1 MIKIIWSKD
10 ELSNLEEKL
19 NQKHIQY
26 VISESFDMLPEN
38 TIGIEI
44 DQNQEESLKKVFQ
57 VIEYEKM
64 QMFFPTQ
71 DGYVQLHLH
80 DINFIESFGEE
91 IYVHVRGKV
100 ETIKKPLYQ
109 LEEMLKPYH
118 FIRVSK
124 SFIVNARKISYIK
137 VGLNAKLKLELKD
150 GSILEVTRSFVKSF
164 KKSLNL

>member
-1 MIKIIWSKD
+1 M
-10 ELSNLEEKL
+10 
-19 NQKHIQY
+19 
-26 VISESFDMLPEN
+26 
-38 TIGIEI
+38 
-44 DQNQEESLKKVFQ
+44 
-57 VIEYEKM
+57 IEYEKM

-80 DINFIESFGEE
+80 DINYIESFGEE